1 MNKFR
6 SRLLFTFVSLI
17 VFILV
22 GLGLLLETVFENYY
36 IDHAKERMVKETEYV
51 AALAEEQGFD
61 NVLKNPYVFE
71 KLEEKI
77 PASIVFVDEKKK
89 VQYRKGQELAF
100 SPETIKEL
108 TSELAKQRS
117 KVITKETDR
126 KNEFY
131 HAVFVQDLEG
141 KQGYVLVKSTIDPLK
156 DVHQKTWGL
165 LIIGFVIAC
174 LVVVFL
180 GMKITGQ
187 YIRPIESVTKV
198 AIELAKGNYKARAY
212 ESHSD
217 ETGML
222 SKAINILARNLQEM
236 TLEQEMQQD
245 RLHTLIENMGSGMI
259 LIDSRG
265 YINLVNRSYKET
277 FHVTDEEYLDRLYYE
292 SFHHTEI
299 IELVEE
305 IFMTEVKVRKQMLLP
320 LGIERKHFEVYGA
333 PIIGTNHE
341 WKGIVLVFHDI
352 TELKKLEQMR
362 KDFLANV
369 SHELKT
375 PITSIKGFSETLL
388 DGAMDN
394 KKFCEHFLR
403 IILKESERMQGLIED
418 LLDLSKIEQQGFK
431 LNMGTVDMK
440 GLLEDIHMVL
450 DNKAGEKEISLQ
462 VNVLKRASVIGDPSR
477 LKQIFINLINNAIV
491 YTPAGGVVS
500 VELAEDKYNAYIKV
514 SDTGIGISKEEI
526 PRIFERF
533 YRVDKARSRNTGG
546 TGLGLSIVK
555 HLVEAHHGTI
565 TVDSEVGEG
574 TTFTVV
580 LPKSATEK

>member
-17 VFILV
+17 VFILF
-22 GLGLLLETVFENYY
+22 GLGILLEAVFENYY
-36 IDHAKERMVKETEYV
+36 IDHVKERMVKETQYV
-51 AALAEEQGFD
+51 ALLVEAEGID
-61 NVLKNPYVFE
+61 KVLKEPNIFE
-71 KLEEKI
+71 KLEEQM
-77 PASIVFVDEKKK
+77 PMSILFTDEAKK
-89 VQYRKGQELAF
+89 VQYSKSKQAMFDQATIEAL
-100 SPETIKEL
+100 SSET
-108 TSELAKQRS
+108 AKQKNR
-117 KVITKETDR
+117 VITKETNQ
-126 KNEFY
+126 KNVFY
-131 HAVFVQDLEG
+131 HAVFIKDTQG
-141 KQGYVLVKSTIDPLK
+141 KQGYLLVKSTIEPLK
-156 DVHQKTWGL
+156 DVHQKTWAL

-174 LVVVFL
+174 LIVVFL
-180 GMKITGQ
+180 GVKITGQ

-222 SKAINILARNLQEM
+222 SKAMNILARNLQEM

-265 YINLVNRSYKET
+265 YISLVNRSYKEI

-299 IELVEE
+299 VELVEE
-305 IFMTEVKVRKQMLLP
+305 IFMTEVKVRKQVLLP
-320 LGIERKHFEVYGA
+320 LEIERKHFEVYGA

-388 DGAMDN
+388 DGAMEN
-394 KKFCEHFLR
+394 QQFCEHFLH

-431 LNMGTVDMK
+431 LNMGTVDIK
-440 GLLEDIHMVL
+440 GLLEEIQMVL
-450 DNKAGEKEISLQ
+450 DKKSQDKEIVLQ
-462 VNVLKRASVIGDPSR
+462 VDVNKPVSVIGDSSR
-477 LKQIFINLINNAIV
+477 LKQIFINLINNAIL
-491 YTPAGGVVS
+491 YTPSGGTVS
-500 VELAEDKYNAYIKV
+500 VTLFEDDHSAYIKV
-514 SDTGIGISKEEI
+514 ADTGIGISKEEI

-565 TVDSEVGEG
+565 TVESEVGVG
-574 TTFTVV
+574 TTFTVA
-580 LPKSATEK
+580 LQKS